1 MSLSTLEVRVV
12 FKAEMKKVYDGKIKN
27 IIPLDV
33 QLKDSFISI
42 QIYGIWKHIST
53 ETISSMWMAKN

>member
-1 MSLSTLEVRVV
+1 MSLDTLEVRIV
-12 FKAEMKKVYDGKIKN
+12 FKTEIKKIYNGKIKS

-33 QLKDSFISI
+33 QLKESFISI

-53 ETISSMWMAKN
+53 ETISAMWMVKN

>member
-1 MSLSTLEVRVV
+1 MSLGTLEVRVV
-12 FKAEMKKVYDGKIKN
+12 FKAEMKKVYAGKIKN

>member
-1 MSLSTLEVRVV
+1 MSLGTLEVRVV
-12 FKAEMKKVYDGKIKN
+12 FKAEMKKIYNGKIKN

-53 ETISSMWMAKN
+53 ETISAMWMAKN

>member
-1 MSLSTLEVRVV
+1 MSLGTLEVRVV
-12 FKAEMKKVYDGKIKN
+12 FKAEIKKIYSGKIKN

-53 ETISSMWMAKN
+53 ETISSMWVAKN

>member
-1 MSLSTLEVRVV
+1 MSLGTLEVRVV
-12 FKAEMKKVYDGKIKN
+12 FKAEMKKIYHGKIKN

-53 ETISSMWMAKN
+53 ETISAVWTAKN

>member
-1 MSLSTLEVRVV
+1 M
-12 FKAEMKKVYDGKIKN
+12 FKAEMKKIYNGKIKN
-27 IIPLDV
+27 IIPLDI

-53 ETISSMWMAKN
+53 ETISAMWMAKN

>member
-1 MSLSTLEVRVV
+1 MSLDTLEVRVV
-12 FKAEMKKVYDGKIKN
+12 FKAEMKKVYNGKIKN

-33 QLKDSFISI
+33 QLRDSFIAI

-53 ETISSMWMAKN
+53 ETINSIWVAKN

>member
-1 MSLSTLEVRVV
+1 MSLGTLEIRVV
-12 FKAEMKKVYDGKIKN
+12 FKADMKKIYSGKIKN

-53 ETISSMWMAKN
+53 ETISSIWAAKN